1 MKNAIYSAAAVLTLA
16 AAPVAHAQSADHGFT
31 GPFVGVQGGWEENSV
46 RNPSNAITTTP
57 LTRSGDTGTLGV
69 IMGYD
74 KEVAPRI
81 VVGGQAELNFP
92 VDSRF
97 GNGLA
102 SITPKRS
109 VDVSLRAGY
118 LVTPKTLVYARGGYS
133 NGLYGSDVG
142 AIHTSTDRDG
152 WLLGGGVERKLTQK
166 VSARVE
172 YRYTDY
178 SEGNGKFDR
187 HQVLLGVAYRF

>member
-16 AAPVAHAQSADHGFT
+16 AAPVAHAQSTDHGFT

-118 LVTPKTLVYARGGYS
+118 LVTPKTLVYAAVVTAT
-133 NGLYGSDVG
+133 GSM
-142 AIHTSTDRDG
+142 ARMWARSTPPPIVTAG
-152 WLLGGGVERKLTQK
+152 CWAA
-166 VSARVE
+166 VSSA
-172 YRYTDY
+172 
-178 SEGNGKFDR
+178 S
-187 HQVLLGVAYRF
+187 